1 MNDLRIVFMGTPEFA
16 VASLGALLI
25 NGFNVA
31 GVVTALDR
39 PAGRG
44 KLITKPPVKEY
55 AELSKLQILQPD
67 NLKDPG
73 FLKNLR
79 DLNADIFT
87 VVAFRML
94 PEAVWKMPPK
104 GTINLHASLL
114 PHYRGAAP
122 VNHALINGESV
133 TGITTFMID
142 ERIDTGLILLR
153 EEVQIFPFENAGDLQ
168 NRLMKLGARL
178 LIKTLKGI
186 IENTITP
193 KLQSDFLQPGETP
206 KPAPKIFPEFCFINW
221 EDDAVKINNFV
232 RGLAPDPC
240 ARFRMRNENR
250 SLIFKLFESRPE
262 ISYHSLKPGSVISD
276 SKANLKIACKGGFLN
291 ILSLQAEG
299 KKRMNTPE
307 FLRGFKITD
316 WKTDINSP
324 A

>member
-1 MNDLRIVFMGTPEFA
+1 MNKLRIVFMGTPEFA
-16 VASLGALLI
+16 VASLEALLI
-25 NGFNVA
+25 NGFDVA
-31 GVVTALDR
+31 GVVTAPDR

-55 AELSKLQILQPD
+55 AELNKLPVLQPV

-73 FLKNLR
+73 FLKELS
-79 DLNADIFT
+79 DLNADIFA

-94 PEAVWKMPPK
+94 PEAVWKIPPK

-122 VNHALINGESV
+122 INHALINGETV
-133 TGITTFMID
+133 TGSTTFLID
-142 ERIDTGLILLR
+142 DKIDPGLHLLR
-153 EEVQIFPFENAGDLQ
+153 EEVKIFPFENAGDLQ

-178 LIKTLKGI
+178 LIKTLIGI
-186 IENTITP
+186 SENTITP
-193 KLQSDFLQPGETP
+193 KLQSDFLHPGETP
-206 KPAPKIFPEFCFINW
+206 KPAPKIFPDFCFVKWN
-221 EDDAVKINNFV
+221 DNAVNINNFV

-240 ARFRMRNENR
+240 ARFRMRNQDR
-250 SLIFKLFESRPE
+250 SLVFKIFESRPE
-262 ISYHSLKPGSVISD
+262 AAEHSLSTGSVISD
-276 SKANLKIACKGGFLN
+276 TKTDFKIAVKDGFLN

-307 FLRGFKITD
+307 FLRGFRITD
-316 WKTDINSP
+316 WAVDINSP

>member
-1 MNDLRIVFMGTPEFA
+1 MNKLRIVFMGTPEFA

-25 NGFNVA
+25 NGFDVA
-31 GVVTALDR
+31 GVVTAPDR

-44 KLITKPPVKEY
+44 KLITKSPVKEY
-55 AELSKLQILQPD
+55 AELSKLPLLQPI

-73 FLKNLR
+73 FLKDLR
-79 DLNADIFT
+79 DLNADIFA

-133 TGITTFMID
+133 TGITTFLID
-142 ERIDTGLILLR
+142 EQIDTGFILLR
-153 EEVQIFPFENAGDLQ
+153 EEVQIFPFENAGDLH

-186 IENTITP
+186 SENTITP
-193 KLQSDFLQPGETP
+193 KPQSVFLKPNEVP

-221 EDDAVKINNFV
+221 NNDAVRINNFI

-240 ARFRMRNENR
+240 ARFRMRNKDK
-250 SLIFKLFESRPE
+250 SLTFKLFESHYE
-262 ISYHSLKPGSVISD
+262 IADHSLKPGSVISD
-276 SKANLKIACKGGFLN
+276 TKTYFKIAVKDGFLN
-291 ILSLQAEG
+291 ILRLQSEG
-299 KKRMNTPE
+299 KKNMNTPE
-307 FLRGFKITD
+307 FLRGFRITD
-316 WKTDINSP
+316 WAIDINSP